1 MRALSWSLVG
11 ALGGGLVG
19 YAGLLY
25 GHWGRGT
32 VVGLA
37 AAGLAVTF
45 LVPLLV
51 AAVGG
56 GAAGAL
62 YNPSGAGT
70 PRKHGYSQAE
80 SLAARGLYDQAVAA
94 FEVAIAAD
102 PGDPEGYL
110 GVARMHRDRSR
121 RLEESAAWFK
131 RALDRT
137 QPGSGTALLVAREL
151 AELYAVKLNARKRAA
166 PVLARLAE
174 ERPDTPEGRW
184 AADELRR
191 VKEGGGSRSIDDG
204 SD

>member
-1 MRALSWSLVG
+1 MRALSWSLAG
-11 ALGGGLVG
+11 AVGGGVVG

-25 GHWGRGT
+25 GLWGRGM

-45 LVPLLV
+45 LVPLLI
-51 AAVGG
+51 AALGG

-70 PRKHGYSQAE
+70 PRKPGYSQAE
-80 SLAARGLYDQAVAA
+80 SLAARGLYDQAVTA
-94 FEVAIAAD
+94 FEAAIAASPDD
-102 PGDPEGYL
+102 PDGYL
-110 GVARMHRDRSR
+110 MVARLHRDRSR
-121 RLEESAAWFK
+121 RPEESATWFK
-131 RALDRT
+131 KALART

-151 AELYAVKLNARKRAA
+151 AELYAVKLNAGKRAA

-184 AADELRR
+184 AAEELRR
-191 VKEGGGSRSIDDG
+191 LKEGGGNG
-204 SD
+204 

>member
-1 MRALSWSLVG
+1 M
-11 ALGGGLVG
+11 GGGIVG

-25 GHWGRGT
+25 GLWGRGT
-32 VVGLA
+32 VVGLT

-45 LVPLLV
+45 LVPLLI
-51 AAVGG
+51 AALGG

-70 PRKHGYSQAE
+70 PRKPTYSQAE
-80 SLAARGLYDQAVAA
+80 SFAARGLYDQAVAA
-94 FEVAIAAD
+94 FEVAIAAS

-110 GVARMHRDRSR
+110 MVARLHRDRSR

-131 RALDRT
+131 KALEHTR
-137 QPGSGTALLVAREL
+137 PASGTALLVAREL
-151 AELYAVKLNARKRAA
+151 VELYAVKLNEGKRAA

-184 AADELRR
+184 AVEELRR
-191 VKEGGGSRSIDDG
+191 VKAGSGGRPQE
-204 SD
+204 

>member
-1 MRALSWSLVG
+1 M
-11 ALGGGLVG
+11 GGGIVG

-25 GHWGRGT
+25 GLWGRGT

-37 AAGLAVTF
+37 AAGLGVTF

-51 AAVGG
+51 AALGG

-70 PRKHGYSQAE
+70 PRKPTYSQAE
-80 SLAARGLYDQAVAA
+80 SLAARGLYDDAVAA
-94 FEVAIAAD
+94 FEVAIAAR

-110 GVARMHRDRSR
+110 MVARLHRDRSR
-121 RLEESAAWFK
+121 RWEDSAAWFK
-131 RALDRT
+131 RALEHTR
-137 QPGSGTALLVAREL
+137 PGSGTALLVAREL
-151 AELYAVKLNARKRAA
+151 VELYAVKLNAGKRAA

-184 AADELRR
+184 AVEELRR
-191 VKEGGGSRSIDDG
+191 VKEGSGGWPQE
-204 SD
+204 